1 MKAVVTGASGFL
13 GGSLVRSLGR
23 AGWQVDAYSR
33 RGGPAVRQ
41 VADYREI
48 AGSPD
53 AVLFHLAEP
62 SGVAEAAAQVAEIG
76 RLCADLLAKA
86 WRHVVYASSAAVYGD
101 RRTTPWRADEA
112 AAGAGP
118 YAEAKRRNEAA
129 VLAAGGV
136 AARLANLYGPGMT
149 RGTVLADLLDGL
161 DRPGPLTLRS
171 GTPVRDFLHVDDAA
185 EALRLLA
192 GRQGIFNVGS
202 GGGVSIAELTRLC
215 LQLAG
220 QGAREVRWSA
230 PAETSSHLVLDCTAT
245 QRETGWRPKVPL
257 RTGLAG
263 LITGT
268 RHG

>member
-62 SGVAEAAAQVAEIG
+62 SGVAEA
-76 RLCADLLAKA
+76 
-86 WRHVVYASSAAVYGD
+86 H
-101 RRTTPWRADEA
+101 
-112 AAGAGP
+112 
-118 YAEAKRRNEAA
+118 
-129 VLAAGGV
+129 
-136 AARLANLYGPGMT
+136 
-149 RGTVLADLLDGL
+149 
-161 DRPGPLTLRS
+161 
-171 GTPVRDFLHVDDAA
+171 
-185 EALRLLA
+185 RLLA